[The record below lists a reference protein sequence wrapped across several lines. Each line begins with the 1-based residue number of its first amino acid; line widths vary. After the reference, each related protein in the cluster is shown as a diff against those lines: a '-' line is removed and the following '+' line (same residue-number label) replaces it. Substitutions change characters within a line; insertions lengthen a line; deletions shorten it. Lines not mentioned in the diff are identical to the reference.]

1 MLDGIQSASILY
13 STGAPGE
20 LNGRTPSV
28 LPKWAMARYR
38 FIAYGKAT
46 TPRYLV
52 VWDLA
57 WELIDCRSL
66 PPASDLGAAMTAAI
80 ARLAGDGWEPE
91 GETDYG
97 FVFIRRGRERRLL
110 MLTPRDP
117 NNQTSQSFDPFR
129 RK

>member
-1 MLDGIQSASILY
+1 
-13 STGAPGE
+13 
-20 LNGRTPSV
+20 
-28 LPKWAMARYR
+28 MARYR
-38 FIAYGKAT
+38 FIAFSKST

-57 WELIDCRSL
+57 WTLIHCQRLS
-66 PPASDLGAAMTAAI
+66 PASDLGVAMAAAI

-97 FVFIRRGRERRLL
+97 FVFIRREGERRLL

-117 NNQTSQSFDPFR
+117 NNPTLQSFDPFH